1 MRDYLIDMFNNIDV
15 RAVDIVCKNSSFE
28 LVIEDGQV
36 VDYISK
42 ED

>member
-1 MRDYLIDMFNNIDV
+1 MKEYIIDMFNNIDV
-15 RAVDIVCKNSSFE
+15 RAVEIVCRNSSFE

-42 ED
+42 EN